1 MPIRKI
7 ATFRIDLITFPNY
20 HTFSQKLNYY
30 NIIFDLQDLA
40 NLHDNVS

>member
-20 HTFSQKLNYY
+20 LTFLRNLNYY
-30 NIIFDLQDLA
+30 NMIFDLQDLA